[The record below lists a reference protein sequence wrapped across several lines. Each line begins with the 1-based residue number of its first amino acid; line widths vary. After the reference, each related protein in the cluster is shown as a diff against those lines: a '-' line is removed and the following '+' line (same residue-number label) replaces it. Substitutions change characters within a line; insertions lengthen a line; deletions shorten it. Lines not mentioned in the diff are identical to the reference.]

1 MSLGCVPS
9 EPECQISGLCIGNI
23 IHVDEVSSLEECLKD
38 CKSTLGCRWFSYL
51 SPSATVQSSSCILY
65 HDCATLDETCSECL
79 SGERRCKVEEGTTTT
94 DSSDTTATQSSDTT
108 TTQSSDTTTTQ
119 SSDSTTTEGSDST
132 TTQSSDW
139 TTTDSLDTTTTD
151 SSDTTT
157 TESSDTTTT
166 QSSDSTTSSTTNGT
180 SLRQFYSRKTI
191 SVH

>member
-23 IHVDEVSSLEECLKD
+23 IHVDEVNSLEECVKD

-65 HDCATLDETCSECL
+65 HDCATLDETYSECL

-94 DSSDTTATQSSDTT
+94 DSSDTT
-108 TTQSSDTTTTQ
+108 TTQSSDT
-119 SSDSTTTEGSDST
+119 
-132 TTQSSDW
+132 

-151 SSDTTT
+151 SSDTTITDSSDTTTTEGSDTTTTDSSDTTTTESSDSTT

-166 QSSDSTTSSTTNGT
+166 ESSDSTTSSTSNGN
-180 SLRQFYSRKTI
+180 SQLRLITE
-191 SVH
+191 